1 MQFGGGEEVSHDSI
15 HSTNEQGNSISY
27 KIACAPT
34 GDSDPPSLV
43 LVPCGGGRTSPR
55 TLP

>member
-27 KIACAPT
+27 NIACAPT